1 MSVLELRY
9 NIWFSIRVRGSWSI
23 FIRLDVLTSGSWY
36 VYWNLRQLHKEL
48 YLDEKT
54 MPHVYVIVS
63 RIRAPWEKSIWNKIF
78 EKILSSRTNLLFGPS
93 RNQFPCCRTS
103 VIRRVTTYICFYL
116 TCSFA
121 VWVHLTSD
129 NLRWNSCI
137 QLIQKKF
144 LLYEY
149 PSVRAQ
155 NT

>member
-1 MSVLELRY
+1 MLNIISSVTCISFIIIDIHTIVSLHTASRIY
-9 NIWFSIRVRGSWSI
+9 GSYTRI
-23 FIRLDVLTSGSWY
+23 
-36 VYWNLRQLHKEL
+36 

-63 RIRAPWEKSIWNKIF
+63 RIWARWEKSIGDKIF

-103 VIRRVTTYICFYL
+103 VIRRITTYFYL

-137 QLIQKKF
+137 QLIQKKL

>member
-1 MSVLELRY
+1 MLNIISSVTGISYIIIEIHTIVSLHIVSRIY
-9 NIWFSIRVRGSWSI
+9 G
-23 FIRLDVLTSGSWY
+23 
-36 VYWNLRQLHKEL
+36 QLHEEL

-63 RIRAPWEKSIWNKIF
+63 RIWARWEKSIGNKIF
-78 EKILSSRTNLLFGPS
+78 EKILSSRTNLLFARS

-103 VIRRVTTYICFYL
+103 VIRRVTTYFYL

-137 QLIQKKF
+137 QLIQKKL

-149 PSVRAQ
+149 PSVCAQ